1 MIRDADNA
9 PHRRSHQHDSAGGR
23 RRDSDR
29 EGPSDADHLRQHT
42 RIDGAQQ
49 PGAELGHF
57 EARVDPTEHL
67 TRRNGLPDRNLVDL
81 VDRDREVKQLLCRQ
95 YRPSCQQRPPGR
107 RDQEPRCPEQQESNS
122 LSLPDSE
129 LTIDPRRH

>member
-42 RIDGAQQ
+42 RGDGAGNRA
-49 PGAELGHF
+49 PSSATSTL
-57 EARVDPTEHL
+57 AL
-67 TRRNGLPDRNLVDL
+67 TR
-81 VDRDREVKQLLCRQ
+81 
-95 YRPSCQQRPPGR
+95 PS
-107 RDQEPRCPEQQESNS
+107 
-122 LSLPDSE
+122 
-129 LTIDPRRH
+129 I